1 MTIVYP
7 TKRLKILFN
16 TISDELTP
24 EMRLDNHIKWAEEWV
39 DRFTPD
45 FKKASKLYQIIGK
58 LGEKLKFSMTHM
70 GEMNCRQDGHG
81 KQQHI
86 QWDDPNHKN
95 YEVK

>member
-1 MTIVYP
+1 M
-7 TKRLKILFN
+7 N

-86 QWDDPNHKN
+86 QWDDPKHKN